1 MTRSTLLI
9 HALLFFLLGTAS
21 LAQVKPANT
30 PRPVPGEPFFR
41 PEPRVVTPPMPHSG
55 DAADDP
61 AIWLHPANP
70 DLSLILGTDKQGG
83 LHSYNLDGS
92 LVEIVSPD
100 ARPNNVDILYGF
112 PLDGRPADLAVASTR
127 APKHLG
133 VMVWRIDPDSRKLI
147 DITSSPAI
155 PVLKGKDVPYGICT
169 YHSAKT
175 GRCFFFVND
184 KLGNIEQFE
193 LSAES
198 NGKTSAKLVRA
209 MKLKSIVEGCVADD
223 ELGNLYVAEETVG
236 IWEFAAEPDAATSG
250 KLITRVKENG
260 LTADVEGL
268 TIYAAARG
276 KGYLIASSQGSNN
289 FKIYRREGNHEFVGT
304 IQPKPGRSNSPRDTD
319 GIAAISAPLGKL
331 FPKGCLVVQ
340 DGYNKSGNQ
349 NFKLYGWEDIAGEQL
364 LIDTTIRPRGKE

>member
-1 MTRSTLLI
+1 MTRSTRLSCS
-9 HALLFFLLGTAS
+9 LLFLLLGTTA
-21 LAQVKPANT
+21 LAQVKPAG
-30 PRPVPGEPFFR
+30 PVRPVPGEPFFR
-41 PEPRVVTPPMPHSG
+41 PESRVVTPPMPHTG

-61 AIWLHPANP
+61 AIWLHPADP

-92 LVEIVSPD
+92 PVEVVSD
-100 ARPNNVDILYGF
+100 TARPNNVDILYGF
-112 PLDGRPADLAVASTR
+112 PLDGRPLDLAIASTR
-127 APKHLG
+127 DPKHLG
-133 VMVWRIDPDSRKLI
+133 VMVWRIDANSRKLI
-147 DITSSPAI
+147 DITSGPAI

-169 YHSAKT
+169 YHSRKT

-198 NGKTSAKLVRA
+198 GGKLSAKLVRA

-236 IWEFAAEPDAATSG
+236 IWDFAAEPDGPIAG
-250 KLITRVKENG
+250 KLIARVKENG

-268 TIYAAARG
+268 AIYAAAGG

-289 FKIYRREGNHEFVGT
+289 FKIYRRDGNHEFVGT
-304 IQPKPGRSNSPRDTD
+304 IQPKPGRFNSPRDTD
-319 GIAAISAPLGKL
+319 GIAVISTPLGKL
-331 FPKGCLVVQ
+331 FPKGCFVVQ
-340 DGYNKSGNQ
+340 DGFNKSGNQ

-364 LIDTTIRPRGKE
+364 LIDTTTGPRK